1 MLCIYIHQYI
11 FYTSIHCFSLM
22 SYCIK
27 YILLQWTYHGYLN
40 LEFATCQDVN
50 ISFRAVT
57 RYNTSDYSPVLNIC
71 IDGGIY
77 V

>member
-1 MLCIYIHQYI
+1 MHIHSSIHFLYIHTLFLI
-11 FYTSIHCFSLM
+11 NV
-22 SYCIK
+22 
-27 YILLQWTYHGYLN
+27 ILYKILQWTYYGYLN

-71 IDGGIY
+71 VDGGIY